1 MDDSTFNFSLYQNH
15 IIDSVSHDTIS
26 AGLKVDSMNIISK
39 TFFQHSTIEITPVLN
54 ASPSFSWFI
63 YLLLFLSFSVALIW
77 YFIPERILYAFSIT
91 MKPDVT
97 KLNEKER
104 PDPGAVITIFFLIN
118 ALINLGFLIYYTL
131 VNIFNFDFGK
141 WTYWEAVFYI
151 AIISGVFFIIKML
164 LVVLAGWTFNTLHM
178 AKKQLRI
185 YFNSNITLGVILLP
199 LLFILLIIAEIYV
212 LYSILFIVAI
222 VFLIRWIQVISLGI
236 SITRFNFFHLIL
248 YLCTLE
254 IIPMVVLIKIFM

>member
-1 MDDSTFNFSLYQNH
+1 MDDSTFNFSLYRNH
-15 IIDSVSHDTIS
+15 LDDSVFQNTINT
-26 AGLKVDSMNIISK
+26 GFKFDSVNSISNTLFQQSSLEII
-39 TFFQHSTIEITPVLN
+39 PVFN
-54 ASPSFSWFI
+54 TTPSFSGFI
-63 YLLLFLSFSVALIW
+63 YLLLFLSFSIALIW

-91 MKPDVT
+91 MKPDVSR
-97 KLNEKER
+97 LNDKER

-118 ALINLGFLIYYTL
+118 ALINLGFLIYYAL
-131 VNIFNFDFGK
+131 VNVFNFNFDK

-151 AIISGVFFIIKML
+151 AIISGVFFIIKMSFIM
-164 LVVLAGWTFNTLHM
+164 LAGWTFNTLSM
-178 AKKQLRI
+178 AKKQIRI

-199 LLFILLIIAEIYV
+199 LLFVLLIVQNIYV